1 MDSSFCFAK
10 ITLPIMKTYRKGDKI
25 MNAVIAILAGALIY
39 AILNKVDKDKK
50 QESYGSLIFR
60 EIFIGYYEIIF
71 LRRSQYEKA
80 IKNYRKDYEM
90 VFNIRCD
97 CMCIYWSM
105 PDNPFDYEI
114 PPKIYSG
121 NRRNSFE

>member
-71 LRRSQYEKA
+71 LRRAQYEKG
-80 IKNYRKDYEM
+80 Y
-90 VFNIRCD
+90 
-97 CMCIYWSM
+97 
-105 PDNPFDYEI
+105 
-114 PPKIYSG
+114 
-121 NRRNSFE
+121 